1 MKKKYPALLSILT
14 IVAVIFWAFYSLMPQ
29 TIDKSEKL
37 SEFSTARALK
47 IVKKISEKPHFVT
60 SNNHENVANYLVSEL
75 KKLGLK
81 TSFQEGFTL
90 TEWGNLAYSKN
101 IIATIKGSDSSKS
114 LLIMSHYDSAPH
126 SFSHGA
132 SDDAT
137 GIATILEGTR
147 AFLNSNQK
155 HKNDIVI
162 LFSDAEELGLNGA
175 ALFVTKN
182 KICKNVGLAI
192 NFEARGTSGPSF
204 MLMEVNKGNAKMVEG
219 FANANPKIIASNSL
233 MYSIYKL
240 LPNDTDLTVFRTH
253 GQVQGFNFAFIDS
266 HFNYHTQQDNFQNL
280 NPKSLAQQGNYLMPL
295 MKYFGNADLNNLNS
309 GEDLVYF
316 STPIG
321 FINYPFS
328 WVLPMVIL
336 ATILFMFLMFLA
348 LGKRL
353 ISFTEVAKGFLVMI
367 ISIVAV
373 GTITYFGWQL
383 VLKIYPQYADILQ
396 GFTYNGH
403 DYILAF
409 LMLSLSICF
418 FVYSRLTTNNR
429 NVFSYWIAS
438 ILLWLI
444 INFGIATAL
453 PGAGFLIFPVLSSLL
468 IFGIYLL
475 TQKNYW
481 FLNLIFAMPLL
492 IILVPF
498 LELFPV
504 GLGLKILF
512 GSCILL
518 SLIFGLMLPI
528 FGSFSKKS
536 VYSLVFFII
545 SMVFFIKAHLNADY
559 TNNQPKPN
567 SLLYFLDA
575 DANKS
580 FWLTYDNIPDEFT
593 KTYLTDKPKVATG
606 FTKYPLFSKYDSRFT
621 FMNTADNIEVS
632 KPEISFIKDSL
643 SGEFRFLKIKITPT
657 RKVNRYDI
665 FANEKMDFYDFKS
678 NGVNNIEQ
686 KGKKLIRKD
695 RKILTYYVTNNMP
708 LEMEFAINKKT
719 VLDMDMLESSF
730 DLITNPAFEIKKR
743 QTWMMPKPFVLN
755 DAVVL
760 KLHIQENTNYNTAL
774 SEEFKTMKA
783 QEILLKSQKDSI
795 R

>member
-1 MKKKYPALLSILT
+1 
-14 IVAVIFWAFYSLMPQ
+14 
-29 TIDKSEKL
+29 
-37 SEFSTARALK
+37 
-47 IVKKISEKPHFVT
+47 
-60 SNNHENVANYLVSEL
+60 
-75 KKLGLK
+75 
-81 TSFQEGFTL
+81 
-90 TEWGNLAYSKN
+90 
-101 IIATIKGSDSSKS
+101 
-114 LLIMSHYDSAPH
+114 
-126 SFSHGA
+126 
-132 SDDAT
+132 
-137 GIATILEGTR
+137 
-147 AFLNSNQK
+147 
-155 HKNDIVI
+155 
-162 LFSDAEELGLNGA
+162 
-175 ALFVTKN
+175 
-182 KICKNVGLAI
+182 
-192 NFEARGTSGPSF
+192 
-204 MLMEVNKGNAKMVEG
+204 
-219 FANANPKIIASNSL
+219 
-233 MYSIYKL
+233 
-240 LPNDTDLTVFRTH
+240 
-253 GQVQGFNFAFIDS
+253 
-266 HFNYHTQQDNFQNL
+266 
-280 NPKSLAQQGNYLMPL
+280 

-309 GEDLVYF
+309 GDDLVYF

-336 ATILFMFLMFLA
+336 ATILFLFLIFLA

-367 ISIVAV
+367 ISIVAI

-409 LMLSLSICF
+409 LTLSLSICF
-418 FVYSRLTTNNR
+418 LVYSRLTINNR
-429 NVFSYWIAS
+429 NLFSYWIAP
-438 ILLWLI
+438 IFLWLI
-444 INFGIATAL
+444 INFGVAIKL

-468 IFGIYLL
+468 IFGIYVL

-481 FLNLIFAMPLL
+481 FLNLTFAMPLL

-528 FGSFSKKS
+528 FGSFSKKL
-536 VYSLVFFII
+536 VYSLVFFIV

-559 TNNQPKPN
+559 TINQPKPN
-567 SLLYFLDA
+567 SLLFFLDA

-580 FWLTYDNIPDEFT
+580 FWLTYDNNSDEFT

-606 FTKYPLFSKYDSRFT
+606 FDKYPLFSKYDSQFT
-621 FMNTADNIEVS
+621 FMNPADNIEVS

-678 NGVNNIEQ
+678 NNVSNIEQ

-708 LEMEFAINKKT
+708 LEMEFAINSKT
-719 VLDMDMLESSF
+719 VLDMDLLESSF
-730 DLITNPAFEIKKR
+730 DLMTNPAFEIKKR
-743 QTWMMPKPFVLN
+743 QPWMMPKPFVLN

-783 QEILLKSQKDSI
+783 QDILLKSQKDSI
-795 R
+795 Q